1 MSATNFLLFYNILE
15 YISHGILLT
24 HFAFRTDAPINT
36 FQLSVA
42 FHIETSYL
50 ICYAN

>member
-1 MSATNFLLFYNILE
+1 MRNS
-15 YISHGILLT
+15 
-24 HFAFRTDAPINT
+24 INR

-50 ICYAN
+50 ILYANDWFLYEMQY